1 MWHQAATDRMIS
13 SWPAS
18 KGSNYAELHRLQCQ
32 GPPWLW
38 STARH
43 NSGREIMAQTVRRI
57 MLGQSSGG
65 EILIHQP
72 VDLGPE
78 EVWPMPFRA
87 GKEIRAGRVVCAP
100 ALQGLL
106 HIRGQIHD
114 PIPLPFA
121 PVNTD
126 GTRVEINGVP
136 RQRTDLR
143 DA

>member
-65 EILIHQP
+65 EILIHQAG
-72 VDLGPE
+72 DLGPE
-78 EVWPMPFRA
+78 EARAMPFRA
-87 GKEIRAGRVVCAP
+87 WQELRGGRVVCAP
-100 ALQGLL
+100 GLQGLL
-106 HIRGQIHD
+106 HIRRQIND
-114 PIPLPFA
+114 PIHLTFA
-121 PVNTD
+121 
-126 GTRVEINGVP
+126 R
-136 RQRTDLR
+136 
-143 DA
+143 